1 MIIAGVSR
9 STWGVI
15 GGIVLGLVFILLAE
29 KVLSRYDHLQIGK
42 LDTIDTKKVL
52 LIVGVM
58 TLHSFSEGVAIG
70 VSFEPALS
78 FGIFIAIAMAIHN
91 VPE

>member
-1 MIIAGVSR
+1 M
-9 STWGVI
+9 I
-15 GGIVLGLVFILLAE
+15 GGILVGLVFILFAE
-29 KVLSRYDHLQIGK
+29 KILSRYDHLHIGK
-42 LDTIDTKKVL
+42 LDTIDTKKIL

-70 VSFEPALS
+70 VSFEPALN
-78 FGIFIAIAMAIHN
+78 FGVFIAIAMAIHN